1 MDELTEEE
9 FSRLG
14 PAEQELYINELLGNE
29 QSAEDFLLSD
39 SDDEEWLPN
48 DQLQISGTEDTTGNF
63 II

>member
-9 FSRLG
+9 LSRLG
-14 PAEQELYINELLGNE
+14 PAEQELYINELLGKE

-48 DQLQISGTEDTTGNF
+48 DQ
-63 II
+63 